1 VRDIANVVHIVIN
14 ILEALI
20 VLRVILS
27 WFPGIDP
34 WHPAVRLLRMVV
46 DPILR
51 PFRGILPTFAG
62 GIDVTPL
69 LAIIVLRGIDRA
81 VNLYSIG
88 AQLDFLQFLLFAIE
102 DVVLAVLAI
111 MAIIVFLRLVISMLQ
126 ADPWH
131 PTVRLI
137 RDMSRPLVQPFARVL
152 PRSRSV
158 DTAAVTS
165 FVVLIAGYFVVQAIL
180 DRLIIRV

>member
-1 VRDIANVVHIVIN
+1 VRDIANVVHVVLN
-14 ILEALI
+14 ILEGLI
-20 VLRVILS
+20 ILRVILS

-34 WHPAVRLLRMVV
+34 WHPAMRLLRAIV

-81 VNLYSIG
+81 VYLYSVG
-88 AQLDFLQFLLFAIE
+88 AQLDFIQFLLFAVE
-102 DVVLAVLAI
+102 DVVLAVIAI
-111 MAIIVFLRLVISMLQ
+111 MAIIVFLRMVISMLQ

-131 PTVRLI
+131 PTVRMI
-137 RDMSRPLVQPFARVL
+137 REMSRPLVQPFAGIL
-152 PRSRSV
+152 PKTRSV

-165 FVVLIAGYFVVQAIL
+165 FVVLVAGYFIVQAIL
-180 DRLIIRV
+180 DRLIVHV

>member
-1 VRDIANVVHIVIN
+1 VR
-14 ILEALI
+14 
-20 VLRVILS
+20 VLRAI
-27 WFPGIDP
+27 
-34 WHPAVRLLRMVV
+34 V
-46 DPILR
+46 DPVLR

-81 VNLYSIG
+81 VSLYSIG
-88 AQLDFLQFLLFAIE
+88 AQLDFLQFLFFAIE
-102 DVVLAVLAI
+102 DVVLAVIAI

-137 RDMSRPLVQPFARVL
+137 REMSRPLVQPFAGIL
-152 PRSRSV
+152 PKTRSV
-158 DTAAVTS
+158 DSAAVTS
-165 FVVLIAGYFVVQAIL
+165 FVVLIVAYFVVQAIL
-180 DRLIIRV
+180 DRLIVHV